1 MTPLI
6 WVFASQ
12 GLVLPS
18 LVPFRMLIGLGIKM
32 IVKALVALPSFLIA
46 ILSHGVH
53 GSNLQSLDQ
62 VHVRL
67 SKVLVL
73 RDRLGRHL
81 VGLNVRKTTT
91 LRGLGLARLTRVLVR
106 RTRHRWSRRRGTS
119 R

>member
-53 GSNLQSLDQ
+53 GSNL
-62 VHVRL
+62 
-67 SKVLVL
+67 
-73 RDRLGRHL
+73 
-81 VGLNVRKTTT
+81 
-91 LRGLGLARLTRVLVR
+91 
-106 RTRHRWSRRRGTS
+106 
-119 R
+119 